1 MTLARIALGV
11 STIAVLAWPGI
22 AAACASCI
30 SSPFGDRSYNLAYLG
45 LILTPFAVGL
55 AIGAVLTGAWWQ
67 SRRRPH
73 DDSTDSWI
81 NEETR

>member
-1 MTLARIALGV
+1 MRAPANVATVCAIVLLALPHV
-11 STIAVLAWPGI
+11 

-30 SSPFGDRSYNLAYLG
+30 GSPFGDRSFNLAYLG
-45 LILTPFAVGL
+45 LILTPFAVAL

-67 SRRRPH
+67 SRRRPRA
-73 DDSTDSWI
+73 DSTDSWP

>member
-1 MTLARIALGV
+1 VTLVRIALGV
-11 STIAVLAWPGI
+11 FTIVVLALPGV

-73 DDSTDSWI
+73 DSTDF